1 MIKKLKKHSKLLVF
15 LMYLE
20 TLFCAGFVSF
30 YIRDMSMQRTLAVTA
45 LSLVLCTAFLAAL
58 AAEYFNRELYKRFSM
73 LEVWAVY
80 GLGLLI
86 GIAMLYEPDYCDT
99 ILVLPVIMGIV
110 TGVGPAIAADAVI
123 LSLVFLW
130 DGIDIEVLVFYLII
144 GIAGSY
150 MSRSMV
156 KRKQIIPG
164 MITLFCTF
172 VLTMCVYVFFKTE
185 RINVY
190 ILANILLG
198 GVINM
203 LSLIVVLP
211 YFYNSRNKEDKNM
224 LQMLSP
230 DYELMDAMIKHK
242 KKVYAHADFSSGIA
256 EQAAEII
263 GADTLLTKCSVYYY
277 NYARTLGKN
286 YTDAFIETAYWRK
299 FPKKVTDIV
308 LSLAK
313 DSERPLTKEA
323 AIILVTETLVLAK
336 ESKFAGEQA
345 EQHYLEAV
353 MNQRF
358 HRGILNLAEISV
370 KDYITLKEF
379 VIGEL
384 CKTSTKARKE
394 EDT

>member
-1 MIKKLKKHSKLLVF
+1 MIKKLKKHNKLLVF

-20 TLFCAGFVSF
+20 TLFCAAFVSF
-30 YIRDMSMQRTLAVTA
+30 YVRDMSIQRTMAVTA
-45 LSLVLCTAFLAAL
+45 LSLVLCTAFLVAL
-58 AAEYFNRELYKRFSM
+58 AAEYFNRELYKRFS
-73 LEVWAVY
+73 LVEVWAVY

-86 GIAMLYEPDYCDT
+86 GIAMLYEPEYCDT

-110 TGVGPAIAADAVI
+110 AGVGPAIAANAVV

-130 DGIDIEVLVFYLII
+130 DGIEIEVLVFYLII
-144 GIAGSY
+144 GIVGSY

-156 KRKQIIPG
+156 KKKQVIPG
-164 MITLFCTF
+164 MVTLFCTF

-185 RINVY
+185 RINVS
-190 ILANILLG
+190 ILAHILLG
-198 GVINM
+198 GVINI

-211 YFYNSRNKEDKNM
+211 YFYNSRNKENNIM
-224 LQMLSP
+224 LQMLSTN
-230 DYELMDAMIKHK
+230 YELMDAMIKHK
-242 KKVYAHADFSSGIA
+242 KKVYAHAAFSSNIA
-256 EQAAEII
+256 ERAAEII
-263 GADTLLTKCSVYYY
+263 EADPLLTKCSVYYY

-286 YTDAFIETAYWRK
+286 FTDAFIETAYWRK
-299 FPKKVTDIV
+299 FPQSVTDIV

-313 DSERPLTKEA
+313 DTERPLTREA

-336 ESKFAGEQA
+336 EAKFAGEQA
-345 EQHYLEAV
+345 ERHYLEAV

-384 CKTSTKARKE
+384 CKIPTE
-394 EDT
+394 P

>member
-30 YIRDMSMQRTLAVTA
+30 YIRDMSMQRTMAVTA
-45 LSLVLCTAFLAAL
+45 LSLVLCTAFLVAL
-58 AAEYFNRELYKRFSM
+58 AAEYFNRELYKRFSL
-73 LEVWAVY
+73 LEVLAVY

-110 TGVGPAIAADAVI
+110 TGVGPAIAAHAVV

-130 DGIDIEVLVFYLII
+130 DGIDIEILVFYLII
-144 GIAGSY
+144 GIASSY

-156 KRKQIIPG
+156 KKKQVLSGIV
-164 MITLFCTF
+164 TLFCIF

-185 RINVY
+185 RLNVY

-198 GVINM
+198 GLVNI

-211 YFYNSRNKEDKNM
+211 YFYNSRNKENKVM
-224 LQMLSP
+224 LRILSP
-230 DYELMDAMIKHK
+230 KYELMDSMIKHK
-242 KKVYAHADFSSGIA
+242 KKVYAHADFSSRIA
-256 EQAAEII
+256 GQAAEII
-263 GADTLLTKCSVYYY
+263 GADMLLTKCSVYYY

-299 FPKKVTDIV
+299 FPRKMTDIV

-313 DSERPLTKEA
+313 DSEKVLTKEA
-323 AIILVTETLVLAK
+323 AIILITETLILAK
-336 ESKFAGEQA
+336 ESKFGGEQA

-358 HRGILNLAEISV
+358 HKGILDLAEISV

-384 CKTSTKARKE
+384 CKTPTE
-394 EDT
+394 V

>member
-1 MIKKLKKHSKLLVF
+1 MIMKLKERGKLLVF

-20 TLFCAGFVSF
+20 TLLCAGFVSF
-30 YIRDMSMQRTLAVTA
+30 YIRDMSVQRTMAITA
-45 LSLVLCTAFLAAL
+45 LSLVLCTAFLVTL
-58 AAEYFNRELYKRFSM
+58 AAEYFSRELYKRFSI
-73 LEVWAVY
+73 LEVWVVY

-99 ILVLPVIMGIV
+99 ILVLPVIMGII
-110 TGVGPAIAADAVI
+110 TGVGPAIAADAVV
-123 LSLVFLW
+123 LSIVFLW
-130 DGIDIEVLVFYLII
+130 GGIDIEILVFYLIL
-144 GIAGSY
+144 GIIGSY
-150 MSRSMV
+150 MSSSMV
-156 KRKQIIPG
+156 KKKQVIPG
-164 MITLFCTF
+164 MITLFCAF

-185 RINVY
+185 RINGD
-190 ILANILLG
+190 ILATIVLG
-198 GVINM
+198 GFINI
-203 LSLIVVLP
+203 LSLIVALP
-211 YFYNSRNKEDKNM
+211 YFYNSRNQDDKTM

-242 KKVYAHADFSSGIA
+242 KKVYAHAAFSSKIA

-263 GADTLLTKCSVYYY
+263 DADTLLTKCSVYYY

-308 LSLAK
+308 LSLAA
-313 DSERPLTKEA
+313 DSEKTLTKEA
-323 AIILVTETLVLAK
+323 AIILITETLVLAK
-336 ESKFAGEQA
+336 ESRFAGEQA

-358 HRGILNLAEISV
+358 HRGILDLAEISV
-370 KDYITLKEF
+370 KDYVTLKEF

-384 CKTSTKARKE
+384 CKAPTEA
-394 EDT
+394 